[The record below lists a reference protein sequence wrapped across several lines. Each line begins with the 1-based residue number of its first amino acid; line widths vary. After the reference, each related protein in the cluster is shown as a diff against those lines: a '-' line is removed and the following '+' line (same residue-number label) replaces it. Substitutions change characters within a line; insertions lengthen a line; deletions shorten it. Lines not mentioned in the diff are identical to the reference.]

1 MMINLD
7 KTILFYLWGF
17 PINQTIF
24 YTWIV
29 MALLVAMSVYISRK
43 IKNTIE
49 VSRFQTALEMIVM
62 GMRTQV
68 HEVSNDNPAKYL
80 PLICTFFLFIGLSN
94 LLTIIPIF
102 QAPTA
107 SLSTTVAF
115 ALCVFVA
122 IPYYGIR
129 NAGIKGYLKKYIE
142 PVPVMLPMNIVSDIT
157 SIFSLAVRLYG
168 NVLGG
173 AVIGSVLISFV
184 PFLLPLP
191 LQILGLVTGTIQAYI
206 FALLAII
213 YISATAP
220 QIPYIDTKYTSV

>member
-1 MMINLD
+1 MMNLD
-7 KTILFYLWGF
+7 KTILFYLRGF

-29 MALLVAMSVYISRK
+29 MAILVGMSVYISRK
-43 IKNTIE
+43 IKDTIE

-94 LLTIIPIF
+94 LLTIIPTF

-220 QIPYIDTKYTSV
+220 QTPYIDTKYTSV

>member
-1 MMINLD
+1 MINLD
-7 KTILFYLWGF
+7 KNILFYLWNF

-29 MALLVAMSVYISRK
+29 MALLVGVSVYISRK
-43 IKNTIE
+43 IKDTIE
-49 VSRFQTALEMIVM
+49 VSRFQIVLEMIVM

-80 PLICTFFLFIGLSN
+80 SLICTFFLFIGLSN
-94 LLTIIPIF
+94 LLTIIPFF

-115 ALCVFVA
+115 ALCVFVT

-142 PVPVMLPMNIVSDIT
+142 PTPFMLPMNIVSDIT

-213 YISATAP
+213 YISATTP
-220 QIPYIDTKYTSV
+220 QTPYIDTKYTSV

>member
-1 MMINLD
+1 MMNLD

-29 MALLVAMSVYISRK
+29 MAILVGMSVYISRK
-43 IKNTIE
+43 IKDTIE

-94 LLTIIPIF
+94 LLTIIPTF

-220 QIPYIDTKYTSV
+220 QTPYIDTKYTSV

>member
-1 MMINLD
+1 MMNLD

-29 MALLVAMSVYISRK
+29 MAILVGMSVYISRK
-43 IKNTIE
+43 IKDTIE

-94 LLTIIPIF
+94 LLTIIPTF

-129 NAGIKGYLKKYIE
+129 NAGIKGYFKKYIE

-220 QIPYIDTKYTSV
+220 QTPYIDTKYTSV

>member
-1 MMINLD
+1 MMNLD

-29 MALLVAMSVYISRK
+29 MALLVGMSIYISRK

-49 VSRFQTALEMIVM
+49 VSRFQTALEMIIL
-62 GMRTQV
+62 GMRTQIY
-68 HEVSNDNPAKYL
+68 EVSNDNPAKYL
-80 PLICTFFLFIGLSN
+80 SLICTFFLFIGLSN
-94 LLTIIPIF
+94 LLTIVPTF

-191 LQILGLVTGTIQAYI
+191 LQILGLITGTIQAYI

-213 YISATAP
+213 YISSTTP
-220 QIPYIDTKYTSV
+220 QTPYVDTKYTSV

>member
-1 MMINLD
+1 MMNLD

-29 MALLVAMSVYISRK
+29 MAILVGMSVYISRK
-43 IKNTIE
+43 IKDTIE

-94 LLTIIPIF
+94 LLTIIPTF

-142 PVPVMLPMNIVSDIT
+142 PVPVMLPMNIISDIT

-220 QIPYIDTKYTSV
+220 QTPYIDTKYTSV